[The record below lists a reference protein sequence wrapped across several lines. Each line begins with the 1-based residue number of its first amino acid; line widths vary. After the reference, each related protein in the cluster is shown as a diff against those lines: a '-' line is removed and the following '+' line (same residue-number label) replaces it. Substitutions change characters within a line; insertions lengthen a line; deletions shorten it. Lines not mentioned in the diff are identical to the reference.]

1 MRLFKYFFVK
11 EKLFHFFSC
20 FILTLRK
27 IKKDF
32 IFISWFYVSCEFEH
46 SLKPFIP
53 YYSRKLFCL
62 VNSFLNEK
70 QLRECVHSNHVL
82 IDAPSLIKFYYLDEK
97 VRFYLPLIIAFL
109 YPCVDTK
116 WHTWFRKN
124 VSHFIKAIENSKN
137 VRHDQCSQCT
147 FDRQTVRY
155 TYEYHKHCSG

>member
-97 VRFYLPLIIAFL
+97 VRFYLPLIILRVTLEGPWFAPMEMEIDTWLESWVGALDVHLVFL
-109 YPCVDTK
+109 G
-116 WHTWFRKN
+116 
-124 VSHFIKAIENSKN
+124 
-137 VRHDQCSQCT
+137 CT
-147 FDRQTVRY
+147 LKFQIMWT
-155 TYEYHKHCSG
+155 G

>member
-82 IDAPSLIKFYYLDEK
+82 IDAPSLIKFYHLDEK
-97 VRFYLPLIIAFL
+97 VGFYLPLIIAFL

-116 WHTWFRKN
+116 WHTIQKKCLTFHKSDRK
-124 VSHFIKAIENSKN
+124 
-137 VRHDQCSQCT
+137 
-147 FDRQTVRY
+147 
-155 TYEYHKHCSG
+155 